1 MLVMFQTMQGPYLK
15 EHFNAKKSFKNIES
29 TNINESL
36 ICKCQ
41 IFANDR
47 YKNL

>member
-1 MLVMFQTMQGPYLK
+1 MLVMFQTLQGPYLK

-41 IFANDR
+41 ILANDK
-47 YKNL
+47 YKNF